1 MANLNKM
8 NKENKNSTV
17 FTPERLSKT
26 IFNIINNTYNFKT
39 IFDPCIGENGGMTK
53 FFFENEYKVIGADI
67 DKRGEEHCHLFFN
80 QDIKQSNIPDSVKP
94 NLIVMNPPF
103 NGNGRGDNLLY
114 PHLFLKEM
122 FDRFGEDIP
131 VVMITGDNFLNN
143 NSMHSKR
150 LKYISDGKFNITSI
164 MTLPLDT
171 FEDVKFNTQV
181 LFFNMP
187 KLQPYYIYDISKP
200 LTATLTKPLTMEPNL
215 QKKEKQIDLKK
226 EYNLLT
232 KVSPFVKNTLNK
244 INIIL
249 NINNIL
255 NKDYK
260 LLRDIVGEIQHID
273 IPKNSTARKSFTDAL
288 NQVLKDRDRLSENI
302 NAVVNYFNKLKNG
315 ETIEKVVENKSSLNI
330 HKKKAYVVKFF
341 KDIELKTNDKNLE
354 MVCQTI
360 ITRVQNSNDFTPIIY
375 TDIKRGFLTE
385 EEVINFTNLLV
396 KDYKQVSSHV
406 LFSLAGNKNEMKKI
420 IDKTIKEN
428 INMNVVE
435 KVVIPFIGSG
445 SEYMNILPK
454 IEGKNIPVVFSAYE
468 NTPYQLFIDIRD
480 NREDLTAEIKKV
492 EIEQAEFT
500 KNSSTNHEKYHK
512 FNLSKLEE
520 LNKLER
526 EDKRGVRTSA
536 LFMFISAKGFG
547 GNLSWVGGETKLSF
561 PKDMNKSIR
570 SVSSKIEYFGH
581 LMDKCD
587 ITIENESFEVMID
600 KYDSITTLFL
610 LDPQYLKLNS
620 YILEPTRTTYG
631 NKDFP
636 HDVCID
642 MTTKIKGQFLYH
654 NYKNF
659 KLMELMNK
667 EHIGVKHHTKF
678 IKNTNSTSSSFETCV
693 ELIYH
698 SKIENFPSS
707 SLNNENYQPQKMVS

>member
-1 MANLNKM
+1 
-8 NKENKNSTV
+8 
-17 FTPERLSKT
+17 
-26 IFNIINNTYNFKT
+26 
-39 IFDPCIGENGGMTK
+39 
-53 FFFENEYKVIGADI
+53 
-67 DKRGEEHCHLFFN
+67 
-80 QDIKQSNIPDSVKP
+80 
-94 NLIVMNPPF
+94 
-103 NGNGRGDNLLY
+103 
-114 PHLFLKEM
+114 
-122 FDRFGEDIP
+122 
-131 VVMITGDNFLNN
+131 
-143 NSMHSKR
+143 
-150 LKYISDGKFNITSI
+150 
-164 MTLPLDT
+164 
-171 FEDVKFNTQV
+171 
-181 LFFNMP
+181 
-187 KLQPYYIYDISKP
+187 
-200 LTATLTKPLTMEPNL
+200 
-215 QKKEKQIDLKK
+215 
-226 EYNLLT
+226 
-232 KVSPFVKNTLNK
+232 
-244 INIIL
+244 
-249 NINNIL
+249 
-255 NKDYK
+255 
-260 LLRDIVGEIQHID
+260 
-273 IPKNSTARKSFTDAL
+273 
-288 NQVLKDRDRLSENI
+288 
-302 NAVVNYFNKLKNG
+302 
-315 ETIEKVVENKSSLNI
+315 
-330 HKKKAYVVKFF
+330 VKFF

-385 EEVINFTNLLV
+385 DEVINFTNLLV

-420 IDKTIKEN
+420 IDKTIEEN

-492 EIEQAEFT
+492 EIEQVEFT

-587 ITIENESFEVMID
+587 ITAYF
-600 KYDSITTLFL
+600 TLFFHL
-610 LDPQYLKLNS
+610 FHSQPSTFLSLKQAS
-620 YILEPTRTTYG
+620 EI
-631 NKDFP
+631 
-636 HDVCID
+636 VA
-642 MTTKIKGQFLYH
+642 
-654 NYKNF
+654 
-659 KLMELMNK
+659 
-667 EHIGVKHHTKF
+667 
-678 IKNTNSTSSSFETCV
+678 
-693 ELIYH
+693 
-698 SKIENFPSS
+698 
-707 SLNNENYQPQKMVS
+707 